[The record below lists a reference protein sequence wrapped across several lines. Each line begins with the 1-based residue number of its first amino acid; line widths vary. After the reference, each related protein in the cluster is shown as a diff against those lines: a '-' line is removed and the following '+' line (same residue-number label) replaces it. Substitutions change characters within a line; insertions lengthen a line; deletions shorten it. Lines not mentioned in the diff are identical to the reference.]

1 MRVALRFSL
10 HGLFLGGLFLGLVS
24 CGAPD
29 LSQAQLDGVWVTADG
44 SRMAIHGNEIAIV
57 DVPLPLLLVDDEPDV
72 RVNANGRISIG
83 QKKGLAAWRDITV
96 DLRPFG
102 KFPQGMETQ
111 VYFDVEDN
119 QPELFFW
126 KGEEGGPRV
135 VFRRQPVTRSPAG
148 HL

>member
-1 MRVALRFSL
+1 MSMSVALRFCLQS
-10 HGLFLGGLFLGLVS
+10 LFLGGLLLGLVS

-57 DVPLPLLLVDDEPDV
+57 DVPLPLLLVDDEPNV

-83 QKKGLAAWRDITV
+83 QKKGVAARRDITM

-102 KFPQGMETQ
+102 GFPQGLETQ

-119 QPELFFW
+119 RPELFLW

-135 VFRRQPVTRSPAG
+135 VFRRQ
-148 HL
+148 